1 MSAPLTAAER
11 LVREVLVA
19 HWAVAEQDTPAA
31 RRVYNDALN
40 RALSNPSVTT
50 EVLKHLA
57 SVTANVVATLAT
69 EQDIELADALPAL
82 FRELDASVES
92 LCLQHLIPA
101 RSARNCAGLK
111 VRTASRSREGVGQT
125 LARITE
131 R

>member
-92 LCLQHLIPA
+92 
-101 RSARNCAGLK
+101 
-111 VRTASRSREGVGQT
+111 
-125 LARITE
+125 
-131 R
+131 